1 MGPLPWWVYSILSVL
16 TDGLVA
22 SGGPEVGFMFRENSQ
37 RTQGAGMGMRLPVPC
52 LPDSCTGPT
61 GQQLPLPKPGLY
73 LPQAHEWA
81 RLLPLPVGTP
91 QDLLWQQMRVMTRD
105 SRRTPQSPAK
115 GAQMKILQSKSKPL
129 LSTVKNPANGI

>member
-1 MGPLPWWVYSILSVL
+1 MGV
-16 TDGLVA
+16 
-22 SGGPEVGFMFRENSQ
+22 
-37 RTQGAGMGMRLPVPC
+37 RLPVPC

-73 LPQAHEWA
+73 LPQAYEWA
-81 RLLPLPVGTP
+81 RLLPAGTP

-105 SRRTPQSPAK
+105 TRMTPQSPAK

-129 LSTVKNPANGI
+129 FSTVKSPANGIKKPSGTVPRPHPQHLSPVQVSLQDQGFPWQVASQIVCPLQLLT